1 MLENVK
7 YKHNVLGGQDVF
19 HIGICD
25 DEMHTCAELEKVL
38 YECADELG
46 VSLDIGVWY
55 RGETLC
61 KYLKDEVLDLLFLDI
76 ELISTDGIKVGKYI
90 RDILDNSDM
99 MIVYISSK
107 NSYAMSL
114 FKVQPLDF
122 LIKPLDRREI
132 CQVLAKAVALN
143 EKKNLFF
150 ECSSRGCRYKVYYKD
165 IMYFYSQ
172 DKKINIVTKNEKL
185 EFNGKLKNVV
195 QEVPHNFLQI
205 HQSFLVNL
213 DFISKCTYEEI
224 EMQNGTILSI
234 SQPYRKKVRD
244 TIMANKWES

>member
-1 MLENVK
+1 M
-7 YKHNVLGGQDVF
+7 F

-25 DEMHTCAELEKVL
+25 DEKFTCAELEELL
-38 YECADELG
+38 YECGKALG
-46 VSLDIGVWY
+46 TKLEINVWY
-55 RGETLC
+55 TGESLC
-61 KYLKDEVLDLLFLDI
+61 NSLQKDVKPDLLFLDI
-76 ELISTDGIKVGKYI
+76 ELVSTDGIQVGKYI
-90 RDILDNSDM
+90 RDVLDNSDI

-107 NSYAMSL
+107 SSYAMSL

-122 LIKPLDRREI
+122 LIKPLDKSEI
-132 CQVLAKAVALN
+132 CQVLAKAIALN

-150 ECSSRGCRYKVYYKD
+150 ECSSKGCRYKVYYKD

-172 DKKINIVTKNEKL
+172 DKKINIVTKNEEL
-185 EFNGKLKNVV
+185 EFNGKLKEVV

-213 DFISKCTYEEI
+213 DFVSKCTYEEM
-224 EMQNGTILSI
+224 EMKNGAILSI

-244 TIMANKWES
+244 TIMANKWER